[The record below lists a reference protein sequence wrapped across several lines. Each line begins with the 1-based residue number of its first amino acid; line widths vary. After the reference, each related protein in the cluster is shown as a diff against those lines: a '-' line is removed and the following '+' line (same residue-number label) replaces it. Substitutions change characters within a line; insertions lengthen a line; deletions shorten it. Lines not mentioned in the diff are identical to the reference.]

1 MRQLLLEEIEYLLE
15 TRFGA
20 EGLRLLPEIR
30 KIQDVDM
37 LKAIHVALK
46 RVNGLHEIRRIYAQ

>member
-1 MRQLLLEEIEYLLE
+1 MEESEYRLE

-30 KIQDVDM
+30 KIQDVD
-37 LKAIHVALK
+37 LRKAVYTALK
-46 RVNGLHEIRRIYAQ
+46 HADNLEEVRRLYTSSS